1 MIRIVKKTL
10 DNSNTIFF
18 EELNET
24 YHSLNGALDESL
36 HVYIRKGFNE
46 AIKIKNTIHVFEVGF
61 GTGLNTILTLIE
73 AHKKNI
79 YCTYH
84 SIEAFP
90 LEENLIAQL
99 NYKSLFNEKYHQA
112 FEKIHQTK
120 WNECTKI
127 SDTFYLNK
135 IHSSLES
142 HQSTLTFDLIYF
154 DAFAPDK
161 QPELWTEAIFKKM
174 FELLN
179 ENGILVTYS
188 AKGEV
193 RRTMQR
199 VGFTVERTGGPK
211 GKREM
216 LQAKKIL
223 SITL

>member
-1 MIRIVKKTL
+1 MIRTVKKTL
-10 DNSNTIFF
+10 DQSNTIFL

-24 YHSLNGALDESL
+24 YHSINGALDESL
-36 HVYIRKGFNE
+36 HVYIQKGFNE

-79 YCTYH
+79 TCTYH

-90 LEENLIAQL
+90 LEENLVAQL
-99 NYKSLFNEKYHQA
+99 NYTSLFDEKYHQA
-112 FEKIHQTK
+112 FEKIHQAK
-120 WNECTKI
+120 WNETIKI
-127 SDTFYLNK
+127 SNNFLLNK
-135 IHSSLES
+135 IHSSLENY
-142 HQSTLTFDLIYF
+142 QPILTFDVIYF

-161 QPELWTEAIFKKM
+161 QPELWTETIFKKM
-174 FELLN
+174 FDLLN

-193 RRTMQR
+193 RRTLQR
-199 VGFTVERTGGPK
+199 VGFTVERTNGPK